1 MHWLIQ
7 KAEEGIGLSPEEA
20 HAALQESVPHLLAAA
35 TKAREIDSGNDLSLC
50 SILNAK
56 CGSCSEDCI
65 FCAQSC
71 HYATEITSYSL
82 LPKEQMIQAFDKTLE
97 YPIRHFSL
105 VTSGKRVSQVD
116 IDQICMTIKERSHKN
131 LSWCASLGCLSYQQL
146 CSLRDAG
153 MKRYHHN
160 LETAKSHFSSICTTH
175 SYEDRVA
182 TVKAAQKAGL
192 EVCSGGLFGL
202 GESATQRI
210 ELAFALKELDVDS
223 TPLNFLIPIPKTPA
237 AQLSPLTKNEI
248 LQTIALF
255 RLICR
260 NKEIRVCGGREFHLK
275 EEDSSIFAAGANGM
289 MVGGYLTREGN
300 PIEKDLHMST
310 NAGMCP

>member
-1 MHWLIQ
+1 MHWLVQ
-7 KAEEGIGLSPEEA
+7 KAEEGTSLSPNEA
-20 HAALQESVPHLLAAA
+20 HLALQENLKDLLAAA
-35 TKAREIDSGNDLSLC
+35 TRARETDSDNDLSLC

-56 CGSCSEDCI
+56 CGACSEDCI

-71 HYATEITSYSL
+71 HYTTEISSYPL
-82 LPKEQMIQAFDKTLE
+82 LSKKQMVQAFDKTLK

-116 IDQICMTIKERSHKN
+116 IDQICETIKERSHPN
-131 LSWCASLGCLSYQQL
+131 LKWCASLGCLSYRQL

-153 MKRYHHN
+153 MSRYHHN
-160 LETAKSHFSSICTTH
+160 LETAKSHFPSICTTH

-182 TVKAAQKAGL
+182 TVLAAKKAGL

-202 GESATQRI
+202 GENREQRL

-223 TPLNFLIPIPKTPA
+223 TPLNFLMPIPNTPA
-237 AQLSPLTKNEI
+237 AKLPPLSKEEI

-260 NKEIRVCGGREFHLK
+260 KKEIRVCGGREFHLK
-275 EEDSSIFAAGANGM
+275 EDDSSIFAAGANGM
-289 MVGGYLTREGN
+289 MVGGYLTKEGN
-300 PIEKDLHMST
+300 PIEKDLEMSKK
-310 NAGMCP
+310 AGMQP